1 MSKPICTNSPRA
13 SKKEKKRSDKSESL
27 EFSFKDIA
35 VGGVKSTHRTK
46 KKLGGYSGE
55 DPPLPIP
62 NREVKLACADGTA
75 TPCGRVGSRRLQKG
89 LSADAGRL
97 FFLKPAAFR
106 RL

>member
-1 MSKPICTNSPRA
+1 MA
-13 SKKEKKRSDKSESL
+13 Y
-27 EFSFKDIA
+27 
-35 VGGVKSTHRTK
+35 K

-75 TPCGRVGSRRLQKG
+75 YCGRVGSRQLQKG

-97 FFLKPAAFR
+97 FFLKVPGSVRNWKIFAIFDNR
-106 RL
+106 TIIY